1 MNWLIFVAIS
11 IATYTIV
18 LFIDNYVSDVF
29 FKGREST
36 AQKTFFAFWQVIIS
50 IIFAIIFGIDFSVI
64 SPLSA
69 FLFFI
74 SGCIVSLSG
83 IFYYRVLEADNTTN
97 LSIFT
102 QISPILY
109 LILSWLFLGGTISFV
124 QLIAFAVILAA
135 PTLIILTARKRSRKV
150 RLRAVLFAFI
160 YVFVYVTGNFIF
172 VQQDSATTSM
182 GSELVWIFLGKGLG
196 NLAIVLCHRKWF
208 RRFGTVLKQTRGKLL
223 IPMVISGILGTI
235 NIFAYYEALTEAPT
249 VALASATSDSVTPI
263 AVFFIGILLTLINP
277 NFGREKLDKKSVI
290 VHLAAT
296 ILVVIGIV
304 LIQK

>member
-1 MNWLIFVAIS
+1 M
-11 IATYTIV
+11 

-36 AQKTFFAFWQVIIS
+36 AQKTFFAFFQIIIS
-50 IIFAIIFGIDFSVI
+50 IIFAIIFGIDFSAITPVSI
-64 SPLSA
+64 
-69 FLFFI
+69 FLFFA
-74 SGCIVSLSG
+74 SGFIASISG
-83 IFYYRVLEADNTTN
+83 IFYYRALETDNTTN

-109 LILSWLFLGGTISFV
+109 LVLGFLFLGESITSMQLLAFV
-124 QLIAFAVILAA
+124 CILAA
-135 PTLIILTARKRSRKV
+135 PIIIVLTTRKRSRKV
-150 RLRAVLFAFI
+150 RLRALLYSFLWILI
-160 YVFVYVTGNFIF
+160 YVAGNMIF
-172 VQQDSATTSM
+172 VQQDSDGIKM
-182 GSELVWIFLGKGLG
+182 GSELAFVFLGKGIG
-196 NLAIVLCHRKWF
+196 NLIIVLVHRKWL
-208 RRFGTVLKQTRGKLL
+208 RRFNAILKQTRGKLL
-223 IPMVISGILGTI
+223 IPMVISGIFGVI
-235 NIFAYYEALTEAPT
+235 NLFAYYYALTEAPT

-296 ILVVIGIV
+296 VLVVIGIV